1 MDQAQ
6 EVVTNA
12 PTMTLAEAEQMV
24 GTGADYDH
32 IHTLQCFDVQ
42 FWVNVENDE
51 KAENI
56 KLILAKNTILR
67 SIVEKQILE
76 TGKFDFTQIP
86 LKNYCL
92 DCRGTGELYK
102 LERKSIEEGCKKC
115 ATNSQ
120 AIVFLGKRYDPKK
133 FRSISD
139 HPDVA
144 DKSSGRRIV
153 KCRKC
158 EKGRY
163 KKGSQESGLII
174 NVECRTCHGTAEVL
188 VKCKTCRGKKF
199 IKKMVLAG
207 KVESTTKCRTCHGKG
222 FMTPEEKKKSEPAN
236 PLMPSNIGEAIKGG
250 EVPKEFDSTLSQSQK
265 SK

>member
-1 MDQAQ
+1 MDQTQ
-6 EVVTNA
+6 EVAAIA
-12 PTMTLAEAEQMV
+12 PTMTLAEAEKLV
-24 GTGADYDH
+24 GTGVSYDH
-32 IHTLQCFDVQ
+32 KLTLQCFDVQ

-51 KAENI
+51 DKKNLE
-56 KLILAKNTILR
+56 LILAKNTILR
-67 SIVEKQILE
+67 SLVEHQILK
-76 TGKFDFTQIP
+76 TGKFDFSDIP

-115 ATNSQ
+115 ATNAQ
-120 AIVFLGKRYDPKK
+120 AIEFLGERYDPNK
-133 FRSISD
+133 FKAISNRPED
-139 HPDVA
+139 A

-163 KKGSQESGLII
+163 KKGSHDSGLVI

-199 IKKMVLAG
+199 IKKNVLAG

-222 FMTPEEKKKSEPAN
+222 FQTPEERKKSEPEN

-250 EVPKEFDSTLSQSQK
+250 EVPKELDANLTQSQK
-265 SK
+265 K